1 MTLFA
6 RWTALERSDRLRA
19 IGWCVLGVGLGGAA
33 VFYWIQSHSAE
44 RALDDTTALGYAKS
58 LQHGVGVMMGPSG
71 AILTDLQQNL
81 TTPLGEALMI
91 AVGAALV
98 AGYFFRVAWVLDA
111 DQQDDQAGRRS
122 QANRP

>member
-1 MTLFA
+1 MFA
-6 RWTALERSDRLRA
+6 WWTSRKRSDRLRA
-19 IGWCVLGVGLGGAA
+19 IGWCVLAVGLAGAA
-33 VFYWIQSHSAE
+33 VFYWVQAHSAE

-91 AVGAALV
+91 ALCTALV

-111 DQQDDQAGRRS
+111 DDVEHDG
-122 QANRP
+122 

>member
-1 MTLFA
+1 MLR
-6 RWTALERSDRLRA
+6 RWTTLKHSERLRA
-19 IGWCVLGVGLGGAA
+19 IGWCVLTAGLAGA
-33 VFYWIQSHSAE
+33 VLRYWITSHSAD

-81 TTPLGEALMI
+81 TSPLGQALAI
-91 AVGAALV
+91 ALCTALA

-111 DQQDDQAGRRS
+111 DDEERQDR
-122 QANRP
+122 